1 MTMPTPSAGY
11 RLADGARVP
20 GTTTIIGRF
29 KESGALLKWAY
40 RQGRE
45 HEALAAA
52 GKPAPRD
59 LYEVTQAA
67 ADIGTVVHA
76 MVEASIKGQDALA
89 VLAASDLSGEAVK
102 KAESGHRAYLSWAS
116 MTRLEIVA
124 QEIPLVSQAHRFGGT
139 PDAIARVN
147 GELCL
152 VDWKT
157 SNAVYSDYLLQLA
170 AYRLL
175 WEEEHPDQP
184 LTAGFHLCRFSK
196 EHGDFSHHFYADL
209 SDALRM
215 FLLLREAYGLDHG
228 LRKRAA

>member
-1 MTMPTPSAGY
+1 MPTPSAGY
-11 RLADGARVP
+11 RLADGTRVP

-29 KESGALLKWAY
+29 KDSSALVKWAY

-45 HEALAAA
+45 HESLAVA

-76 MVEASIKGQDALA
+76 MVEATINGTDAIH
-89 VLAASDLSGEAVK
+89 VLSESGLSGDAIA

-124 QEIPLVSQAHRFGGT
+124 QEMPLVSQIHRFGGT
-139 PDAIARVN
+139 PDAIGRVN

-152 VDWKT
+152 LDWKS
-157 SNAVYSDYLLQLA
+157 SNAIYSDYLLQLA

-184 LTAGFHLCRFSK
+184 LTGGFHLCRFSK
-196 EHGDFSHHFYADL
+196 EHGDFSHHYYSEL

-215 FLLLREAYGLDHG
+215 FLLLREAYTLDQG